1 MGGKEQLQGE
11 EQAAKNFFIQIL
23 NLRNNFEQNIIII
36 LQIIL
41 LIR

>member
-11 EQAAKNFFIQIL
+11 EEAAKKIFIQIL
-23 NLRNNFEQNIIII
+23 NLRNNFEHNIIII
-36 LQIIL
+36 LQMVL

>member
-11 EQAAKNFFIQIL
+11 EEAAKIFFIQIL
-23 NLRNNFEQNIIII
+23 NLRNNFEHNIIII
-36 LQIIL
+36 LQMVL